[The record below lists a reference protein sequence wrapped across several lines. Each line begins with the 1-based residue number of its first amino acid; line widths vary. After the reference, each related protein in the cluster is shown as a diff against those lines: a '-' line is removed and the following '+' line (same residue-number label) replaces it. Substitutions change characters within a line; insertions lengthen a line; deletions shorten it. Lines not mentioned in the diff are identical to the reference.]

1 MKLHKFFLIAL
12 LAGSLVVIGCGDSG
26 SSNGGDDIDPNE
38 LCNIEACA
46 VDSDEGRAFK
56 AVCVN
61 EINNCIAL
69 GVLTT
74 EQCIAAGTETCTL

>member
-12 LAGSLVVIGCGDSG
+12 LAGSLVAIGCGDSG

-46 VDSDEGRAFK
+46 VDSEVGRAAK
-56 AVCVN
+56 AVCVD
-61 EINNCIAL
+61 EINDCIAT
-69 GVLTT
+69 GELT
-74 EQCIAAGTETCTL
+74 EAQCITLGTETCTV